1 MNPTNGQELRE
12 QFVDAMWNYFGI
24 EDKSELDHF
33 RTIFDEVV
41 NPLITAHT
49 NAEIA
54 KVLDRLESELNE
66 QKKAAETNL
75 AYHTDVTKNERLI
88 RDWQGTVHGIEFCR
102 PAIKAERAKLKEEK

>member
-1 MNPTNGQELRE
+1 MNPTNEQELRE

-41 NPLITAHT
+41 NPLVTAHT

-54 KVLDRLESELNE
+54 KVLDRLKAQSFPQSNTNYIFTSAIQTE
-66 QKKAAETNL
+66 Q
-75 AYHTDVTKNERLI
+75 
-88 RDWQGTVHGIEFCR
+88 
-102 PAIKAERAKLKEEK
+102 AKLKEVK